1 MAQVHFLAQ
10 NKLSFVIW
18 ETKKID
24 PRPSNGNQKSNKMT
38 LVMHYGIRIT
48 TAVYKN
54 WIPNQY
60 HSLLILSLDKR
71 ETTLSTKIPLNK
83 VLNQ

>member
-48 TAVYKN
+48 TAV
-54 WIPNQY
+54 
-60 HSLLILSLDKR
+60 
-71 ETTLSTKIPLNK
+71 
-83 VLNQ
+83 